1 MQYALAEKLHK
12 TLEELQEITI
22 QEYQGWMAYLEI
34 KQEKVKNGK

>member
-34 KQEKVKNGK
+34 KQEKMKNG

>member
-22 QEYQGWMAYLEI
+22 QEYQGWIAYLEI
-34 KQEKVKNGK
+34 KQEKMKNG

>member
-34 KQEKVKNGK
+34 KQEKVKNG

>member
-22 QEYQGWMAYLEI
+22 QEYQGWIAYLEI
-34 KQEKVKNGK
+34 KQEKIKNG

>member
-22 QEYQGWMAYLEI
+22 QEYQGWMAYLELA
-34 KQEKVKNGK
+34 QEKRNNGK